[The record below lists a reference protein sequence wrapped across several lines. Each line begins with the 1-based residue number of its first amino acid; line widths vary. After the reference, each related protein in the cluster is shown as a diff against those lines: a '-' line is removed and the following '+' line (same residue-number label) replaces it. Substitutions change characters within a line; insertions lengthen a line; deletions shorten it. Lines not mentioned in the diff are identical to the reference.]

1 MKTSLLL
8 SAVFAATLAAS
19 LAMGCVAAAD
29 APADSAKEAQAAP
42 AKPIRVLAFSKT
54 GGYRHGA
61 QINLGHAMLKDFAKD
76 GDIVLDAHS
85 GENPAVF
92 TDAVLKDV
100 DVIVFLNTTDNGKV
114 PLLDKEQR
122 EAFEAFIKRGG
133 GFAGIHAASDAGRQW
148 PFFGEM
154 VGAHFAGHPAQQ
166 DAQLIVVNAKHIAT
180 AHLPASFKHHEE
192 WYNFDAN
199 IHGKPGFDELL
210 RVDEATYKPRST
222 NGGKPVNGMGADH
235 PIAWTHE
242 YAGGRCFYT
251 ELGHTEPQYK
261 EEWFRKHVLGGIQWA
276 AGREK
281 KAK

>member
-1 MKTSLLL
+1 MKTALLI
-8 SAVFAATLAAS
+8 AALFTAS
-19 LAMGCVAAAD
+19 VGMVACAAD
-29 APADSAKEAQAAP
+29 APSSAAAGAQTAP

-54 GGYRHGA
+54 GGFRHGA
-61 QINLGHAMLKDFAKD
+61 QINLGHAMLKDFA
-76 GDIVLDAHS
+76 GTGEIVLDAHS
-85 GENPAVF
+85 GEKSEVF
-92 TDAVLKDV
+92 TDEVLKNV
-100 DVIVFLNTTDNGKV
+100 DVVVFLNTTDNGKV
-114 PLLDKEQR
+114 PLLNEKER
-122 EAFEAFIKRGG
+122 AAFEAFIKRGG
-133 GFAGIHAASDAGRQW
+133 GFVGIHAASDAGRQW

-210 RVDEATYKPRST
+210 RVDEATYKPTST
-222 NGGKPVNGMGADH
+222 NGGRLVKGMGEDH

-251 ELGHTEPQYK
+251 ELGHTTPQYK
-261 EEWFRKHVLGGIQWA
+261 EEWFRKHVLGGIEWA
-276 AGREK
+276 AGRGK
-281 KAK
+281 